1 MSFWQK
7 KEDEFEEM
15 EQLLTQQP
23 GLTPSEL
30 ARILDLPV
38 STVTRRLPS
47 IEDAGIL
54 LSEDQRGGLWPFGR
68 RK

>member
-1 MSFWQK
+1 MSFWHK
-7 KEDEFEEM
+7 KEDEFAQM

-23 GLTPSEL
+23 GLTPSEV
-30 ARILDLPV
+30 ARILEVPV

-47 IEDAGIL
+47 MEDAGIL